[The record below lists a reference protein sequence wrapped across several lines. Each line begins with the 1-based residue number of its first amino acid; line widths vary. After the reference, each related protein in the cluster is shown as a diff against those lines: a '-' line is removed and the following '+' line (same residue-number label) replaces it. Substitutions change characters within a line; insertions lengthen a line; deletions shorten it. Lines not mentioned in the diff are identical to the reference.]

1 MAVNRYYSST
11 AVDTT
16 LATSTTASDTK
27 IVVSST
33 QGFPT
38 SYPYTLALD
47 YDTSAEELVNIV
59 GASGTTLTI
68 GTDVGTASTVGRG
81 VDSTTAQAHAVGAVV
96 KHVISARDMT
106 EAQTHI
112 AATANVHGISDTS
125 NIATKTGIETL
136 TNKTLTAP
144 TVTNGTFTTPS
155 ITGSVGGNPT
165 FTGIVVLPSTTT
177 VGTVSAT
184 ELAYVDGVT
193 SAIQTQLDSKAPTA
207 SPTFTGTVTLPTGAV
222 TNNMLA
228 GSIAPAKI
236 TGTAIVAND
245 YSYLNPVGMVAPFA
259 GASSPNGWLICDGT
273 AVSRSTYAS
282 LFSAIGTTYGVGDN
296 TTTFNLPDLRGRT
309 PIGVGTGTGLTARA
323 LAATVGAESV
333 TLTAGQ
339 SGVPAHS
346 HANTATAT
354 DSGHSHTVTWTE
366 TVDSTGDAPAG
377 TFRLDTGNSSF
388 QGTNSIGTSSNSA
401 NITVSVTNVNNTAI
415 DATDAHTNM
424 QPSIALNYIIK
435 Y

>member
-68 GTDVGTASTVGRG
+68 GTDVGTDKVQ
-81 VDSTTAQAHAVGAVV
+81 V
-96 KHVISARDMT
+96 
-106 EAQTHI
+106 
-112 AATANVHGISDTS
+112 
-125 NIATKTGIETL
+125 L
-136 TNKTLTAP
+136 TNKSLTAP
-144 TVTNGTFTTPS
+144 TITNGTISGTAISSAAISGSS

-165 FTGIVVLPSTTT
+165 FTGTVVLPSTTT